1 MSSSSHLPIGTH
13 PREDAIGAFCLL
25 PTGRRF
31 VLFPKAF
38 RCFPFKKKRPL
49 GVFLCLA
56 RVSVLLRKPSRP
68 LAEVVIR
75 FFPPSPVSVV
85 LVASLGAT
93 WRSPADFVGFRRLL
107 SSVDPFGSDFR
118 L

>member
-1 MSSSSHLPIGTH
+1 MSLFCHNNRCHRRVTYPLVHILENMRLGLSASYRRAVDLSRLP
-13 PREDAIGAFCLL
+13 
-25 PTGRRF
+25 
-31 VLFPKAF
+31 
-38 RCFPFKKKRPL
+38 RPL
-49 GVFLCLA
+49 GVFLFLA